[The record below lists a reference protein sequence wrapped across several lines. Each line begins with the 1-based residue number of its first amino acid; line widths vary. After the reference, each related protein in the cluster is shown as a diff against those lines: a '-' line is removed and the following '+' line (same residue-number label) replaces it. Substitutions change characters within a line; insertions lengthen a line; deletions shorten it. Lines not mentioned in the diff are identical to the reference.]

1 ELTNTRYV
9 LGLAGGFTDALNQQL
24 DPAHKRFREHAA
36 FKFTQNQG
44 SSNVGAE
51 TNNAG
56 PWALLEF
63 TGALPRAKVYPH
75 WQVSRNDDDTLA
87 KLADPAFDPA
97 QTLLVNDDEIP
108 PSTASTNAPA
118 GTVEFASYSPKEVQL
133 NVKASAPSVLLL
145 NDKFDPDWK
154 VWVNG
159 QPAKL
164 LRCNYLMRG
173 VQVPAGESKVRFHF
187 E

>member
-1 ELTNTRYV
+1 MMQSQQLNILDSVYKALWIQHHFQYYNIQSLDMSQEPRPPADKEAYLKAVTKTPTRLWELTNTRYI

-63 TGALPRAKVYPH
+63 TGALPRAKVYPQ

-87 KLADPAFDPA
+87 KLADLAFDPA

-108 PSTASTNAPA
+108 PSTASTNA
-118 GTVEFASYSPKEVQL
+118 
-133 NVKASAPSVLLL
+133 
-145 NDKFDPDWK
+145 
-154 VWVNG
+154 
-159 QPAKL
+159 
-164 LRCNYLMRG
+164 
-173 VQVPAGESKVRFHF
+173 
-187 E
+187 